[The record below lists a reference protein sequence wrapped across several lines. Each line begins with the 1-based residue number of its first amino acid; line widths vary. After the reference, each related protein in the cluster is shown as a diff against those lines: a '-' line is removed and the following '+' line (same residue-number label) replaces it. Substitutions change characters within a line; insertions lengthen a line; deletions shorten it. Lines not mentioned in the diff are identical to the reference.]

1 MGVKEYFSTGEV
13 SQLLN
18 ISRATVSRKF
28 DSGIFY
34 GKKNPI
40 TGERLISRDS
50 LLSFMR
56 QYNIPFNGLDKTA
69 IKHIL
74 VSSDDEKMQYLTQE
88 TFAGDNR
95 IKVITVS
102 SGYDALIACSKT
114 PPDLFVIDNEL
125 SDISC
130 GEAIKSLKRQ
140 DENAE
145 MKILCCLKTHDEDVE
160 LKIGADDYV
169 EKDTIISEIFA
180 EKALNLLNIA
190 SESPAQNERFDHKRH
205 WPRIPVNLTANLE
218 LYRVNNP
225 EIHEEGNAKVDNISM
240 GGAYLSNINLK
251 KGNIPSDLFSFMLGI
266 DQPRLKD
273 WESECK
279 IVRLKVNGA
288 LTAGIQFVNLSQEN
302 KNKIAS
308 LIE

>member
-56 QYNIPFNGLDKTA
+56 QFNIPLNGLDKTA
-69 IKHIL
+69 TKHLL
-74 VSSDDEKMQYLTQE
+74 VGSDDEKVQYLAQE
-88 TFAGDNR
+88 AFAGDNR
-95 IKVITVS
+95 IKVSTVS

-114 PPDLFVIDNEL
+114 PPDLFIIDNEL

-130 GEAIKSLKRQ
+130 AEAIKSLKRQ
-140 DENAE
+140 DENTE
-145 MKILCCLKTHDEDVE
+145 MKILCCLKTHDVDVE
-160 LKIGADDYV
+160 SKIEADDYFA
-169 EKDTIISEIFA
+169 KDTVVSETLA
-180 EKALNLLNIA
+180 KKALNLLNIA
-190 SESPAQNERFDHKRH
+190 TESLVQGERFDHKRR
-205 WPRIPVNLTANLE
+205 WPRIPVDLTADLE

-225 EIHEEGNAKVDNISM
+225 DLHEEGNAQVDNISM
-240 GGAYLSNINLK
+240 GGAYLSNIYLK
-251 KGNIPSDLFSFMLGI
+251 TGNIPSDSFGFILGI

-273 WESECK
+273 WEAECK
-279 IVRLKVNGA
+279 IVRLKVNGS

-302 KNKIAS
+302 KNKISS

>member
-1 MGVKEYFSTGEV
+1 MSVKEYFSTGEV

-56 QYNIPFNGLDKTA
+56 QFNIPLNGLEKTA
-69 IKHIL
+69 TKNLLI
-74 VSSDDEKMQYLTQE
+74 SSDDEKMQYLAHE
-88 TFAGDNR
+88 AFGGDNR
-95 IKVITVS
+95 IKVSTVS

-114 PPDLFVIDNEL
+114 PPDLFIIDNEL

-130 GEAIKSLKRQ
+130 AEAIKSLKRQ

-145 MKILCCLKTHDEDVE
+145 MKILCCLKTHDVDTASN
-160 LKIGADDYV
+160 IDADDYLA
-169 EKDTIISEIFA
+169 KDTVESEILA
-180 EKALNLLNIA
+180 EKALNLLNIV
-190 SESPAQNERFDHKRH
+190 SDSPAKGERFDHKRRF
-205 WPRIPVNLTANLE
+205 PRIPVNLPADLE

-225 EIHEEGNAKVDNISM
+225 EIVEEGNAKVDNISM
-240 GGAYLSNINLK
+240 GGAYLSQINLTQ
-251 KGNIPSDLFSFMLGI
+251 GSIPSDSFSFLLGI

-273 WESECK
+273 WEAECK

-288 LTAGIQFVNLSQEN
+288 LTAGIQFINVSQEN
-302 KNKIAS
+302 KNKISS